1 MANYANQKTIEISNT
16 TIDQVAHKKEDKDS
30 NFLRAINWKYIELW
44 QQVLSGNEFT
54 LLIYILKWAGK
65 GTFDFSPAAIEIA
78 TQMSDTTATRARV
91 TLEKLGFLKL
101 KEDRTNL
108 YEVNLN
114 PPNLQELAAQ
124 KRAENIINRQNRN
137 KVVPPINEVY
147 TT

>member
-1 MANYANQKTIEISNT
+1 MANYANQKSIEISNT

-78 TQMSDTTATRARV
+78 TQMSDTTATRARGN
-91 TLEKLGFLKL
+91 LEKLGFLKL
-101 KEDRTNL
+101 KEGRTNL

-137 KVVPPINEVY
+137 KVVPPINEIY